1 MSLLLPVDVL
11 LKHLLRYNGYI
22 VKKKKPQ
29 QKLISNRRARHDYA
43 IDDTLLVGIQLTGA
57 ETKALRH
64 GHGQLRG
71 AYITVKDN
79 ELYLINATISSFP
92 GVIISESDQTRT
104 RKLLAKRSEINKL
117 IALKQQ
123 GNTIVP
129 LEMLTNQ
136 RYIKVRIA
144 AGRGKKQYDKRQ
156 TLKARD
162 QGREANAAIK
172 DKVRS

>member
-1 MSLLLPVDVL
+1 
-11 LKHLLRYNGYI
+11 
-22 VKKKKPQ
+22 VKKKNTQP
-29 QKLISNRRARHDYA
+29 KLISNRRARHDYD
-43 IDDTLLVGIQLTGA
+43 IDDTLLVGMQLTGA

-71 AYITVKDN
+71 AYITVKDD
-79 ELYLINATISSFP
+79 ELYLLNATISSLP
-92 GVIISESDQTRT
+92 GVSIPEEEQTRT

-123 GNTIVP
+123 GNAIVP
-129 LEMLTNQ
+129 LAILTGN
-136 RYIKVRIA
+136 RYIKLRIA

-162 QGREANAAIK
+162 QNREANAAIK

>member
-1 MSLLLPVDVL
+1 M
-11 LKHLLRYNGYI
+11 
-22 VKKKKPQ
+22 
-29 QKLISNRRARHDYA
+29 
-43 IDDTLLVGIQLTGA
+43 QLTGA

-71 AYITVKDN
+71 AYITVKDD
-79 ELYLINATISSFP
+79 ELYLLNATISSLP
-92 GVIISESDQTRT
+92 GVSIPEEEQTRT

-123 GNTIVP
+123 GNAIVP
-129 LEMLTNQ
+129 LAILTGN
-136 RYIKVRIA
+136 RYIKLRIA

-162 QGREANAAIK
+162 QNREANAAIK

>member
-1 MSLLLPVDVL
+1 M
-11 LKHLLRYNGYI
+11 
-22 VKKKKPQ
+22 
-29 QKLISNRRARHDYA
+29 
-43 IDDTLLVGIQLTGA
+43 QLTGA

-71 AYITVKDN
+71 AYITVKDD
-79 ELYLINATISSFP
+79 ELYLLNATISSLP
-92 GVIISESDQTRT
+92 GVSIPEAEQTRT

-123 GNTIVP
+123 GNAIVP
-129 LEMLTNQ
+129 LAILTGN
-136 RYIKVRIA
+136 RYIKLRIA

-162 QGREANAAIK
+162 QNREANAAIK

>member
-1 MSLLLPVDVL
+1 M
-11 LKHLLRYNGYI
+11 
-22 VKKKKPQ
+22 
-29 QKLISNRRARHDYA
+29 ISNRRARHDYE
-43 IDDTLLVGIQLTGA
+43 IDDTLLVGMQLTGA

-71 AYITVKDN
+71 AYITVKDD
-79 ELYLINATISSFP
+79 ELYLLNATISSLP
-92 GVIISESDQTRT
+92 GVSIPEEEQTRT

-123 GNTIVP
+123 GNAIVP
-129 LEMLTNQ
+129 LAILTGN
-136 RYIKVRIA
+136 RYIKLRIA

-162 QGREANAAIK
+162 QNREANAAIK

>member
-1 MSLLLPVDVL
+1 M
-11 LKHLLRYNGYI
+11 
-22 VKKKKPQ
+22 KKKQLQP
-29 QKLISNRRARHDYA
+29 KLISNRRARHDYE

-79 ELYLINATISSFP
+79 ELYLLNSTISSFP
-92 GVIISESDQTRT
+92 GVPIPETEQTRT

-123 GNTIVP
+123 GNAIVP
-129 LEMLTNQ
+129 LEILTAQ
-136 RYIKVRIA
+136 RYIKLRIA

-162 QGREANAAIK
+162 QNREANAAIK

>member
-1 MSLLLPVDVL
+1 M
-11 LKHLLRYNGYI
+11 
-22 VKKKKPQ
+22 KKKQAQP
-29 QKLISNRRARHDYA
+29 KLISNRRARHDYE

-71 AYITVKDN
+71 AYITVKDE
-79 ELYLINATISSFP
+79 ELYLLNATISSLP
-92 GVIISESDQTRT
+92 GVTIPESEQTRT
-104 RKLLAKRSEINKL
+104 RKLLAKRNEINKL

-123 GNTIVP
+123 GNAIVP
-129 LEMLTNQ
+129 LELLTQQ
-136 RYIKVRIA
+136 RYIKLRIA

-162 QGREANAAIK
+162 QNREANAAIK